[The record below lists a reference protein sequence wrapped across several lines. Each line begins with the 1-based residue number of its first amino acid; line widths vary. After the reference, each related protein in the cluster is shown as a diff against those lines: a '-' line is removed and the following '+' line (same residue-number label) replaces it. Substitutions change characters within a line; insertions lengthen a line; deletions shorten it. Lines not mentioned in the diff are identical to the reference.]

1 MADEK
6 FVIPSWLND
15 QDAET
20 IHKRMMARLPP
31 DIDDTE
37 AGFPWDLTKP
47 SALEKAELLQFHL
60 VETLKLM
67 FPMWAYGE
75 WLDYHAHRI
84 NLSRR
89 PGTQAYGTLAVSG
102 LAGTTIPQGFIFAV
116 PAVGNSQAVEF
127 LTTEE
132 VTIGETGTAE
142 VGVIA
147 AEIGLEGNVPAG
159 SIAIM
164 ADPMT
169 GITAVTNPERIT
181 GGTLEEDDESLRER
195 ILEAERAGEASF
207 VGCDADYIRWAKE
220 VPGVGEAFVIPQWNP
235 DVKNS
240 VKLVVLD
247 ANGEPANELILE
259 EVFNYIIS
267 PGDRINRKAP
277 IGAILTVAAPTMV
290 PITYSLKATLRAGY
304 DAASVR
310 VAIESDIWNYYVQAK
325 EDNLV
330 KYNEIHAIITHSPG
344 IFDFTDLTMNGK
356 TDNIV
361 LRLDEYPATESVDLG
376 TVEGVSM

>member
-1 MADEK
+1 MSTEFIA
-6 FVIPSWLND
+6 PSWLND

-20 IHKRMMARLPP
+20 IHKRMMEALPA

-75 WLDYHAHRI
+75 WLDYHANRI
-84 NLSRR
+84 HLTRR
-89 PGTQAYGTLAVSG
+89 PGTPAYGTLTISG
-102 LAGTTIPQGFIFAV
+102 LVGTTIPEGFVFAV
-116 PAVGNSQAVEF
+116 PAVGNSPAVEF
-127 LTTEE
+127 LTEEE
-132 VTIGETGTAE
+132 VTIDESGTVE
-142 VGVIA
+142 VGVVA
-147 AEIGLEGNVPAG
+147 AEIGLTGNVPEGAV
-159 SIAIM
+159 AIM
-164 ADPMT
+164 AEPMT
-169 GITAVTNPERIT
+169 GITAVTNTERIT
-181 GGTLEEDDESLRER
+181 GGTVEEDDDSLRER

-235 DVKNS
+235 EVKNS

-247 ANGEPANELILE
+247 ANGEPANERILE

-267 PGDRINRKAP
+267 PDDRINRKAP
-277 IGAILTVAAPTMV
+277 IGAILTVSAPTMV
-290 PITYSLKATLRAGY
+290 PITYALKATLRAGY

-330 KYNEIHAIITHSPG
+330 KYNEIHAIITRSPG
-344 IFDFTDLTMNGK
+344 IFDFTDLTLNGK
-356 TDNIV
+356 TENIV
-361 LRLDEYPATESVDLG
+361 LKQDEYPATESIDLG
-376 TVEGVSM
+376 VPEGVSM

>member
-1 MADEK
+1 MSTE
-6 FVIPSWLND
+6 FVAPSWLND

-20 IHKRMMARLPP
+20 IHKRMMAALPA

-84 NLSRR
+84 HLSRR
-89 PGTQAYGTLAVSG
+89 PGTQAYGTLTISG
-102 LAGTTIPQGFIFAV
+102 LVGTTIPEGFVFAV
-116 PAVGNSQAVEF
+116 PAVGNSPAVEF
-127 LTTEE
+127 LTEEE
-132 VTIGETGTAE
+132 VTIGESGTVE
-142 VGVIA
+142 VGIIA
-147 AEIGLEGNVPAG
+147 AEIGLAGNVPEGAV
-159 SIAIM
+159 AIM
-164 ADPMT
+164 AEPMT
-169 GITAVTNPERIT
+169 GITAVTNLERIT
-181 GGTLEEDDESLRER
+181 GGTVEEDDDSLRER

-220 VPGVGEAFVIPQWNP
+220 VPGVGEAFVIPQWDP

-247 ANGEPANELILE
+247 ANGEPANERILE
-259 EVFNYIIS
+259 DVFNYIMS
-267 PGDRINRKAP
+267 PDDRINRKAP

-290 PITYSLKATLRAGY
+290 PITYALKATLRAGY

-330 KYNEIHAIITHSPG
+330 KYNEIHAIITRSPG
-344 IFDFTDLTMNGK
+344 IFDFTGLTLNGK
-356 TDNIV
+356 TENIV
-361 LRLDEYPATESVDLG
+361 LKQDEYPATESIELG
-376 TVEGVSM
+376 VPEGVSV

>member
-1 MADEK
+1 MSTE
-6 FVIPSWLND
+6 FVAPSWLND

-20 IHKRMMARLPP
+20 IHKRMMAALPA

-84 NLSRR
+84 HLSRR
-89 PGTQAYGTLAVSG
+89 PGTQAYGTLTISG
-102 LAGTTIPQGFIFAV
+102 LVGTTIPEGFVFAV
-116 PAVGNSQAVEF
+116 PAVGNSPAVEF
-127 LTTEE
+127 LTEEE
-132 VTIGETGTAE
+132 VTIGESGTVE
-142 VGVIA
+142 VGIIA
-147 AEIGLEGNVPAG
+147 AEIGLAGNVPEGAV
-159 SIAIM
+159 AIM
-164 ADPMT
+164 AEPMT
-169 GITAVTNPERIT
+169 GITAVTNMERIT
-181 GGTLEEDDESLRER
+181 GGTVEEDDDSLRER

-235 DVKNS
+235 EVKNS

-247 ANGEPANELILE
+247 ANGEPANERILE
-259 EVFNYIIS
+259 DVFNYIIS
-267 PGDRINRKAP
+267 PDDRINRKAP

-290 PITYSLKATLRAGY
+290 PITYALKATLRAGY

-330 KYNEIHAIITHSPG
+330 KYNEIHAIITRSPG
-344 IFDFTDLTMNGK
+344 IFDFTGLTLNGK
-356 TDNIV
+356 TENIV
-361 LRLDEYPATESVDLG
+361 LKQDEYPATESIELG
-376 TVEGVSM
+376 VPEGVSV